1 MEKPA
6 SHDDANL
13 ILRLFELRR
22 EDRMRK
28 ARNWFM
34 SSFRGVSTVEQ
45 FQQLCPFGSDESASF
60 RMVVTYW
67 DMAASFV
74 ITGVLNRDLFFRSS
88 GELLFVY
95 ERICDIMPGMRAQR
109 KNPAMWGDLEK
120 AAKEMIEWGREKAP
134 EAYETFK
141 QMVRG
146 A

>member
-22 EDRMRK
+22 EERMRK

-34 SSFRGVSTVEQ
+34 NAFRGVSTVEQ

-74 ITGVLNRDLFFRSS
+74 TTGVLNRDLFYRSA

-95 ERICDIMPGMRAQR
+95 ERIADIMPELRAQR
-109 KNPAMWGDLEK
+109 HNPAMWADLET
-120 AAKEMIEWGREKAP
+120 AAKEMIDWGRAKAP
-134 EAYETFK
+134 DAYEVFK
-141 QMVRG
+141 KMVRG